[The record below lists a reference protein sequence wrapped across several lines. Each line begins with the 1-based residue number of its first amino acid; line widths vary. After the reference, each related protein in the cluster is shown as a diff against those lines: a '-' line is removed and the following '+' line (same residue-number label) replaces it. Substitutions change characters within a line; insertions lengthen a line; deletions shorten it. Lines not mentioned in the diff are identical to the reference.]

1 MSDEADDKFTIQMR
15 LNNYHNINKPTKDC
29 NAILWK

>member
-15 LNNYHNINKPTKDC
+15 LNKNKPTKYS
-29 NAILWK
+29 NAILWKYFY